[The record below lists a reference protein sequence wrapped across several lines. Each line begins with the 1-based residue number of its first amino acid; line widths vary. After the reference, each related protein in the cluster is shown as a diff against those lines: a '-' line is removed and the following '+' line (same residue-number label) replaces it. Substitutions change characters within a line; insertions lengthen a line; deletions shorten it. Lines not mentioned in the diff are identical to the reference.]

1 MEKYYEKKRSNT
13 VFAPC
18 RGKVFQIAGMI
29 GANGEA
35 VAWFSPP
42 VGERSF
48 KSYLLEAAYCLALYI
63 TLRRGLQNRLYFIDN
78 PISISYKPVSIYSD
92 ADF

>member
-1 MEKYYEKKRSNT
+1 MCLSPVGERS
-13 VFAPC
+13 FKWYDM
-18 RGKVFQIAGMI
+18 GDLDIYL
-29 GANGEA
+29 E
-35 VAWFSPP
+35 FSPP

>member
-1 MEKYYEKKRSNT
+1 M
-13 VFAPC
+13 
-18 RGKVFQIAGMI
+18 Q
-29 GANGEA
+29 AN
-35 VAWFSPP
+35 VFSPP